1 MKQIPITTIAAV
13 LLVGCWKPNIW
24 QAAET
29 GRIKDV
35 NRHLDEGMGVNAK
48 DPYGRTTI
56 HYAAQ
61 RGHKEI
67 IEMLIAKGADINAM
81 DKYGWTPLYYAAG
94 GTHKEIVELL
104 IDNGADVNAKEPD
117 GVSPLR
123 LGQWRKGDNRPPPQA
138 RRQDGCRIES

>member
-1 MKQIPITTIAAV
+1 MKHLLITTIAAV

-35 NRHLDEGMGVNAK
+35 NRHLDEGMGVNAR

-67 IEMLIAKGADINAM
+67 IEMLIAKGAD
-81 DKYGWTPLYYAAG
+81 
-94 GTHKEIVELL
+94 
-104 IDNGADVNAKEPD
+104 VNAKD
-117 GVSPLR
+117 HTGRTPL
-123 LGQWRKGDNRPPPQA
+123 NEA
-138 RRQDGCRIES
+138 IETNQTKTADLLRTHGGKTGIP

>member
-1 MKQIPITTIAAV
+1 MKHLLITTIAAV

-67 IEMLIAKGADINAM
+67 IEMLIAKVQTSMRWISTVG
-81 DKYGWTPLYYAAG
+81 PLYIMQLEVL
-94 GTHKEIVELL
+94 T
-104 IDNGADVNAKEPD
+104 
-117 GVSPLR
+117 
-123 LGQWRKGDNRPPPQA
+123 RK
-138 RRQDGCRIES
+138 SSSF